1 MTDLGPSLTVPLQA
15 IRPEDREQRE
25 RPHPGAS
32 RKPVA
37 VAPRHDGDAEA
48 APEIDGEEETHQL
61 NERA

>member
-25 RPHPGAS
+25 RQHPGAS
-32 RKPVA
+32 RKSVP
-37 VAPRHDGDAEA
+37 VAPRHEAEA
-48 APEIDGEEETHQL
+48 EVAPEIDGEEETHQL